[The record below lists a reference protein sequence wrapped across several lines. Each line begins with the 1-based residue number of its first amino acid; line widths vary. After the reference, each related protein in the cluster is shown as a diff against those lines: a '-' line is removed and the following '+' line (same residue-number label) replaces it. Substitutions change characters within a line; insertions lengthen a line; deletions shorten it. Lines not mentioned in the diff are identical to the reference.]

1 MLRRK
6 CIVTFSVP
14 MPFKEYRT
22 ASACHL
28 HGSTTIVKTGTYAG
42 TGLALS
48 RKGPS
53 MASADLSGS
62 CEYSHP
68 LSQSY
73 SGFESI
79 ILELFQVGD
88 CLRSAWLCD
97 GSTPRSPHHLCS
109 ALSWQRQCAHT
120 ALKPCVSSMC
130 QLYMFNS
137 PARTIKMRRKGPAQ
151 LLSG

>member
-1 MLRRK
+1 
-6 CIVTFSVP
+6 

-88 CLRSAWLCD
+88 CL
-97 GSTPRSPHHLCS
+97 PRGRRGFVMGQPLE
-109 ALSWQRQCAHT
+109 
-120 ALKPCVSSMC
+120 
-130 QLYMFNS
+130 
-137 PARTIKMRRKGPAQ
+137 ARTICVVRFRGNDSVHTQ
-151 LLSG
+151 L